1 MYGARLFLTIG
12 SLFMAVVFVSSFV
25 FTVDAYGSFGQTL
38 ASTVC
43 CALVALLIAHVLNR
57 RPGSKTFLVL
67 FIVIGMGLRIG
78 WIFLNDAP
86 PRSDFLFMYNA
97 AQEAAAGSFGFAD
110 SAYFTSFPYQ
120 FGFTMYEAAII
131 RLFGDSLL
139 ALKVIGA
146 IFNMGTAVILYFT
159 GARLFNETCG
169 RIASCFYAFY
179 LPNILM
185 CSVLTNQHLS
195 VFLFFLGCSL
205 MLKRRGSLLSWLWAG
220 LAIGLG
226 QLIRPIGVV
235 YLSGIVLFAL
245 LEVWKKLREGRR
257 RKAWRQAGMLLAMIG
272 IYAVIQWA
280 ASTSLQNAGVTQ
292 QALSDGD
299 KYWKF
304 MVGLNAKTNGGWN
317 IEDAQYANSFAFG
330 EERHEAELLRIKERL
345 ENKTEVLFLMGRKLA
360 LMWGSG
366 DSSAYWSLDGTGRY
380 QLERSLSMAERPQY
394 VVFCGF
400 ALFALLALWRA
411 GMYRGPL
418 LYILLLLIYAGAHL
432 AIEIQTRY
440 RLDLMPAFML
450 LASYGVWQTYNS
462 IRRAASSL
470 DETTKDAAGGI
481 GI

>member
-1 MYGARLFLTIG
+1 
-12 SLFMAVVFVSSFV
+12 
-25 FTVDAYGSFGQTL
+25 
-38 ASTVC
+38 
-43 CALVALLIAHVLNR
+43 
-57 RPGSKTFLVL
+57 
-67 FIVIGMGLRIG
+67 
-78 WIFLNDAP
+78 
-86 PRSDFLFMYNA
+86 
-97 AQEAAAGSFGFAD
+97 
-110 SAYFTSFPYQ
+110 
-120 FGFTMYEAAII
+120 
-131 RLFGDSLL
+131 
-139 ALKVIGA
+139 
-146 IFNMGTAVILYFT
+146 MGTAIILYFT

-169 RIASCFYAFY
+169 RIAACFYAFY

-205 MLKRRGSLLSWLWAG
+205 LLKRRGSLLSWLWAG
-220 LAIGLG
+220 LAIGIG

-235 YLSGIVLFAL
+235 YLAGIVLFAM

-272 IYAVIQWA
+272 IYAAIQWTA
-280 ASTSLQNAGVTQ
+280 NASLQNAGITQ
-292 QALSDGD
+292 RALSDGD

-304 MVGLNAKTNGGWN
+304 MVGLNAEANGGWN
-317 IEDAQYANSFAFG
+317 KEDAQYANGFAFG
-330 EERHEAELLRIKERL
+330 DERHDAEIRRIKERL
-345 ENKTEVLFLMGRKLA
+345 ENKTQVAALMGRKLA

-366 DSSAYWSLDGTGRY
+366 DSSAYWSLDGTGHR

-440 RLDLMPAFML
+440 RLDLLPAVML
-450 LASYGVWQTYNS
+450 LVSYGIWQTYGS
-462 IRRAASSL
+462 IRKAAASFG
-470 DETTKDAAGGI
+470 ETSKDTADGFGA
-481 GI
+481 

>member
-1 MYGARLFLTIG
+1 
-12 SLFMAVVFVSSFV
+12 
-25 FTVDAYGSFGQTL
+25 
-38 ASTVC
+38 
-43 CALVALLIAHVLNR
+43 
-57 RPGSKTFLVL
+57 
-67 FIVIGMGLRIG
+67 
-78 WIFLNDAP
+78 
-86 PRSDFLFMYNA
+86 
-97 AQEAAAGSFGFAD
+97 
-110 SAYFTSFPYQ
+110 
-120 FGFTMYEAAII
+120 MYEAAII
-131 RLFGDSLL
+131 RLFGDSIFV
-139 ALKVIGA
+139 LKVIGA
-146 IFNMGTAVILYFT
+146 LFNMGTAVILYFT

-169 RIASCFYAFY
+169 RIAACFYAFY

-205 MLKRRGSLLSWLWAG
+205 LLKRRGSLLSWLWAG
-220 LAIGLG
+220 LAIGIG

-235 YLSGIVLFAL
+235 YLTGIALFAM

-272 IYAVIQWA
+272 IYAAIQWSA
-280 ASTSLQNAGVTQ
+280 NASLQNAGITQ
-292 QALSDGD
+292 RALSDGD

-304 MVGLNAKTNGGWN
+304 MVGLNADANGGWN
-317 IEDAQYANSFAFG
+317 KEDAQYANGFAFG
-330 EERHEAELLRIKERL
+330 DERHDAELQRIKERL
-345 ENKTEVLFLMGRKLA
+345 ENKTQVAALMGRKLA

-366 DSSAYWSLDGTGRY
+366 DSSAYWSLEGSGHS

-440 RLDLMPAFML
+440 RLDLLPAVML
-450 LASYGVWQTYNS
+450 LVSYGVWQTYGS
-462 IRRAASSL
+462 LRKAAASFG
-470 DETTKDAAGGI
+470 ETSKDTAGGF
-481 GI
+481 GA

>member
-1 MYGARLFLTIG
+1 
-12 SLFMAVVFVSSFV
+12 MAVVFVSSFA
-25 FTVDAYGSFGQTL
+25 FTVEAYDSFAQTL

-57 RPGSKTFLVL
+57 RPGRKTFLVL
-67 FIVIGMGLRIG
+67 LVVIGLGLRIG
-78 WIFLNDAP
+78 WICINDAS
-86 PRSDFLFMYNA
+86 PRSDFLFLYNA
-97 AQEAAAGSFGFAD
+97 AREAAGGSFGFAD

-131 RLFGDSLL
+131 RLFGDSLIV
-139 ALKVIGA
+139 LKVFGA

-169 RIASCFYAFY
+169 RLASCFFAFY

-205 MLKRRGSLLSWLWAG
+205 LLKRRGSLLSWLWAG
-220 LAIGLG
+220 IAIGLG

-272 IYAVIQWA
+272 IYATIQWA
-280 ASTSLQNAGVTQ
+280 ANASLQNAGITH

-304 MVGLNAKTNGGWN
+304 MVGLNSETNGGWN
-317 IEDAQYANSFAFG
+317 KEDAQYANGYAYG
-330 EERHEAELLRIKERL
+330 EERHQAELLRIKERL
-345 ENKTEVLFLMGRKLA
+345 ENKTEVLSLMGRKLV

-366 DSSAYWSLDGTGRY
+366 DSSAYWSLEGTGRV
-380 QLERSLSMAERPQY
+380 QLERSLSLAERPQY

-440 RLDLMPAFML
+440 RLDLMPAVML
-450 LASYGVWQTYNS
+450 LVSYGVWQTYSS
-462 IRRAASSL
+462 IRRAASSFG
-470 DETTKDAAGGI
+470 ETSKDTAGGV

>member
-12 SLFMAVVFVSSFV
+12 SLFMAVVFISSFI
-25 FTVDAYGSFGQTL
+25 FTVDAYGSFAQTL

-57 RPGSKTFLVL
+57 RLGRRTFLVL
-67 FIVIGMGLRIG
+67 LAVVGLGVRIG
-78 WIFLNDAP
+78 WIWFNSTP
-86 PRSDFLFMYNA
+86 PRSDFLFLYEA
-97 AQEAAAGSFGFAD
+97 AREAAAGKFGFAD

-120 FGFTMYEAAII
+120 LGFTMYEAAII
-131 RLFGDSLL
+131 RLFGDSLF

-146 IFNMGTAVILYFT
+146 LFNMGTAVILYFT

-169 RIASCFYAFY
+169 RIAACFYAFY

-205 MLKRRGSLLSWLWAG
+205 LLKRRGSLLSWLWAG
-220 LAIGLG
+220 LAIGIG

-235 YLSGIVLFAL
+235 YLTGIVLFAM

-272 IYAVIQWA
+272 IYAAIQWTA
-280 ASTSLQNAGVTQ
+280 NASLQNAGITQ
-292 QALSDGD
+292 RALSDGD

-304 MVGLNAKTNGGWN
+304 MVGLNADANGGWN
-317 IEDAQYANSFAFG
+317 KEDAQYANGFAFG
-330 EERHEAELLRIKERL
+330 DERHDAELQRIMERL
-345 ENKTEVLFLMGRKLA
+345 ENKTQVAALMGRKLA

-366 DSSAYWSLDGTGRY
+366 DSSAYWSLEGSGHS

-432 AIEIQTRY
+432 VIEIQTRY
-440 RLDLMPAFML
+440 RLDLLPAVML
-450 LASYGVWQTYNS
+450 LVSYGVWQTYGS
-462 IRRAASSL
+462 LRKAAASFG
-470 DETTKDAAGGI
+470 ETSKDTAGGF
-481 GI
+481 GA

>member
-1 MYGARLFLTIG
+1 
-12 SLFMAVVFVSSFV
+12 MAVLFVSSFV
-25 FTVDAYGSFGQTL
+25 FTVDAYGSIAQTV

-43 CALVALLIAHVLNR
+43 CALVALLIAHVLNHR
-57 RPGSKTFLVL
+57 FGRSLFLVML
-67 FIVIGMGLRIG
+67 AVIGLSVRIG
-78 WIFLNDAP
+78 WIMLNPAP
-86 PRSDFLFMYNA
+86 PSSDFLFLY
-97 AQEAAAGSFGFAD
+97 EAAREAASGNFGFAN

-120 FGFTMYEAAII
+120 LGFTMYEAAII
-131 RLFGDSLL
+131 RVFGDSLV
-139 ALKVIGA
+139 ALKVLGA

-179 LPNILM
+179 LPNIIM

-195 VFLFFLGCSL
+195 IFLFFLGCSL
-205 MLKRRGSLLSWLWAG
+205 LLKRRGALLSWLWAG
-220 LAIGLG
+220 LAIGVG

-235 YLSGIVLFAL
+235 YIIGIVLFAM

-272 IYAVIQWA
+272 IYAAIQGGA
-280 ASTSLQNAGVTQ
+280 NASLQHAGVTNH
-292 QALSDGD
+292 ALSDGD

-304 MVGLNAKTNGGWN
+304 MVGLNADANGGWN
-317 IEDAQYANSFAFG
+317 KEDAQYANSFAFG
-330 EERHEAELLRIKERL
+330 EERHKAELKRIKERL
-345 ENKTEVLFLMGRKLA
+345 EDKTQIAALMGRKLA

-366 DSSAYWSLDGTGRY
+366 DSSAYWSLDGTGRS

-418 LYILLLLIYAGAHL
+418 LYILLLLIYAGVHL

-440 RLDLMPAFML
+440 RLDLLPAIML
-450 LASYGVWQTYNS
+450 LVGYGVWQTYGS
-462 IRRAASSL
+462 IRKAASSFG
-470 DETTKDAAGGI
+470 EATKNTTGGVEA
-481 GI
+481 